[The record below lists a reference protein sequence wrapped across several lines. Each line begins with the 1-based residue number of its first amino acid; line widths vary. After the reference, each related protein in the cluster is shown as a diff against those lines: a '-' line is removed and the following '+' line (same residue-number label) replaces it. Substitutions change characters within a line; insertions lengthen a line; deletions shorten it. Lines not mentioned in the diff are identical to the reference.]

1 MCTWIERCLRSPVLV
16 ALRPP
21 ETGGLVECGL
31 SRLFLLRSRDG
42 LRGWGGLEG
51 GTNTSSE
58 GWSCPR
64 PGKPASP
71 ERGPQ
76 SPSPARPARRF
87 WPRLSGK
94 GAQPPACPAPQPR
107 SRRDALEGSRPRPL
121 GSQPGPPP
129 GCSAACH
136 HRPTWNV
143 CQVILELPGKRR
155 VPRLKALHPHRNLAG
170 PRSLA
175 TPRAPL
181 LQAWLEDGG
190 EKALCRQVPGA
201 KGPGTCFLPNPGPPA
216 SARGG
221 QIQDPGSESGI
232 GSGLAPGAAQRP
244 GGCAGESSP
253 SAAGRQAGS
262 GASAEGG
269 LQRQPLRGR
278 NARRPGW
285 VAVREGLTPP
295 DPPPHEA
302 RPPVR
307 PPPRAPAPSTCPRAS
322 GPGTPS
328 ADPPGRLSSRGP
340 SGEGSRS
347 PTLCLGHFKEKFS
360 STKTQPA
367 SKETF
372 ERSGRRRVRPGGGR
386 AAPEAAGG
394 GAVCGVSQTLLE
406 MRQNPNATC

>member
-221 QIQDPGSESGI
+221 QIQDPGSGSGI

-269 LQRQPLRGR
+269 LQRQPLMFGAFQRKVLFDEDATCEQRDVRAVRTPSRQAGRGS
-278 NARRPGW
+278 RRPG
-285 VAVREGLTPP
+285 
-295 DPPPHEA
+295 
-302 RPPVR
+302 
-307 PPPRAPAPSTCPRAS
+307 
-322 GPGTPS
+322 
-328 ADPPGRLSSRGP
+328 
-340 SGEGSRS
+340 
-347 PTLCLGHFKEKFS
+347 
-360 STKTQPA
+360 
-367 SKETF
+367 
-372 ERSGRRRVRPGGGR
+372 GRRRRGSLRSKSDP
-386 AAPEAAGG
+386 A
-394 GAVCGVSQTLLE
+394 
-406 MRQNPNATC
+406 